1 MKIKDIVQAVERL
14 APPSLA
20 APWDNPG
27 LLLGDPEA
35 ECVRVMMAL
44 DLTWPVLETAAD
56 IDCQL
61 ILTHH
66 PFIFTGQKQVLAA
79 AMRVI

>member
-56 IDCQL
+56 ID
-61 ILTHH
+61 
-66 PFIFTGQKQVLAA
+66 
-79 AMRVI
+79 